1 MLTIGPQGEINWS
14 EYYLLM
20 HFLTASQLLQRTL
33 ESGNGFVKDHFFGV
47 FEVLMEPFI
56 TPKKILA
63 LNVTVFTL
71 PLLEV

>member
-1 MLTIGPQGEINWS
+1 ML
-14 EYYLLM
+14 
-20 HFLTASQLLQRTL
+20 FLTASQLLQITL
-33 ESGNGFVKDHFFGV
+33 ESGNDFVKDHFGV